1 MIGDFK
7 NQIDI
12 FPPMAY
18 YNSNRTPHTSHA
30 SDVSHGETFF
40 IRKRVNLILKEPKI
54 FEEQLTLIRGKGFI
68 IPEGKEQD
76 CIEFLQKTNYYR
88 LSAYFLPFRK
98 KDGTFF
104 PNIKLSRI
112 QRSNFHEI
120 TSICLII
127 QHIAIKYHT
136 INQKI

>member
-1 MIGDFK
+1 M
-7 NQIDI
+7 
-12 FPPMAY
+12 
-18 YNSNRTPHTSHA
+18 
-30 SDVSHGETFF
+30 
-40 IRKRVNLILKEPKI
+40 NLILKEPKI

-104 PNIKLSRI
+104 PNIKFSRI
-112 QRSNFHEI
+112 QRIYEFDSQLRA
-120 TSICLII
+120 LIFGI
-127 QHIAIKYHT
+127 IEDIEVYFRTQIAYYAANKYGTLGYLEESMFSDKHNNTKYLEKSWLLFYIK
-136 INQKI
+136 

>member
-1 MIGDFK
+1 M
-7 NQIDI
+7 
-12 FPPMAY
+12 
-18 YNSNRTPHTSHA
+18 
-30 SDVSHGETFF
+30 
-40 IRKRVNLILKEPKI
+40 NLILKEPKI

-104 PNIKLSRI
+104 
-112 QRSNFHEI
+112 
-120 TSICLII
+120 LILNSPEFKEFMNLI
-127 QHIAIKYHT
+127 V
-136 INQKI
+136 N